1 MIGSSAVAGW
11 IAQIVFW
18 ALILLGV
25 GSGELGIKGA
35 AVFVTVWLAA
45 YIGLPLVSFGS
56 LFLTP
61 LVAVLDVVLVF
72 LVFKGDVRLS

>member
-25 GSGELGIKGA
+25 GSGELGIRGA
-35 AVFVTVWLAA
+35 AIFVTVWLAL

-61 LVAVLDVVLVF
+61 SVAVLDIVLVF
-72 LVFKGDVRLS
+72 LVFKGDVRLN

>member
-35 AVFVTVWLAA
+35 AICVAVWLAA

-61 LVAVLDVVLVF
+61 CVAVLDVVLVF

>member
-18 ALILLGV
+18 ALVLLGV

-35 AVFVTVWLAA
+35 AIFVTIWLAA
-45 YIGLPLVSFGS
+45 YIGLPFVSFGS

-61 LVAVLDVVLVF
+61 CVAALDVALVF
-72 LVFKGDVRLS
+72 LVCKGDVRLS

>member
-1 MIGSSAVAGW
+1 MIDSSAVAGW
-11 IAQIVFW
+11 IAQILFW

-35 AVFVTVWLAA
+35 AIFVTVWLAA

-61 LVAVLDVVLVF
+61 FIAVLDVVLVF

>member
-11 IAQIVFW
+11 IAQILFW

-35 AVFVTVWLAA
+35 AIFVTVWLAA
-45 YIGLPLVSFGS
+45 YLGLPFVSFGS

>member
-18 ALILLGV
+18 ALVLLGV
-25 GSGELGIKGA
+25 GSGELGIRGA
-35 AVFVTVWLAA
+35 VIFVTVWLAA
-45 YIGLPLVSFGS
+45 YIGLPFVSFGS

-61 LVAVLDVVLVF
+61 SVAVLDVVLVF
-72 LVFKGDVRLS
+72 VVFKGDVRFS

>member
-25 GSGELGIKGA
+25 GSGELGIRGGA
-35 AVFVTVWLAA
+35 IFVTVWLAA
-45 YIGLPLVSFGS
+45 YIGLPFVSFGS

-61 LVAVLDVVLVF
+61 FVAVLDVVLVF
-72 LVFKGDVRLS
+72 LVCKGDVRLH

>member
-25 GSGELGIKGA
+25 GSGELGIRGA
-35 AVFVTVWLAA
+35 AIFVTVWLAA

-61 LVAVLDVVLVF
+61 SVAVLDVVLVF
-72 LVFKGDVRLS
+72 LVLKGDGRLN

>member
-25 GSGELGIKGA
+25 GSGELGIRGA
-35 AVFVTVWLAA
+35 AIFVAVWLAA

-61 LVAVLDVVLVF
+61 SVAVLDVVLVF
-72 LVFKGDVRLS
+72 LVLKGDVRLN

>member
-11 IAQIVFW
+11 IAQILFW
-18 ALILLGV
+18 ALILVGV
-25 GSGELGIKGA
+25 GSGELGSKGA
-35 AVFVTVWLAA
+35 AIFVTVWLAA

>member
-11 IAQIVFW
+11 IAQILFW

-25 GSGELGIKGA
+25 GSGELGIKGTA
-35 AVFVTVWLAA
+35 IFVTVWLAA

-61 LVAVLDVVLVF
+61 FIAVLDVVLVF

>member
-1 MIGSSAVAGW
+1 
-11 IAQIVFW
+11 
-18 ALILLGV
+18 V

-35 AVFVTVWLAA
+35 AIFVTVWLAA

-72 LVFKGDVRLS
+72 LVLKGDVRLS

>member
-35 AVFVTVWLAA
+35 AIFVTVWLAA
-45 YIGLPLVSFGS
+45 YIGLPLVPFGS

-61 LVAVLDVVLVF
+61 SVAVLDVVLVF
-72 LVFKGDVRLS
+72 VVFKGDVRLS

>member
-1 MIGSSAVAGW
+1 MIGSSGVAGW

-25 GSGELGIKGA
+25 GSGELGIRGA
-35 AVFVTVWLAA
+35 AIFVTIWLAA
-45 YIGLPLVSFGS
+45 YIGLPLVSLG

-61 LVAVLDVVLVF
+61 SVAGLDVVLVF
-72 LVFKGDVRLS
+72 LVFKGDVRLR

>member
-25 GSGELGIKGA
+25 GSGELGIRGA
-35 AVFVTVWLAA
+35 AIFVTVWLAA

-61 LVAVLDVVLVF
+61 CVAVLDVVLVF
-72 LVFKGDVRLS
+72 LVLKGDVRLS